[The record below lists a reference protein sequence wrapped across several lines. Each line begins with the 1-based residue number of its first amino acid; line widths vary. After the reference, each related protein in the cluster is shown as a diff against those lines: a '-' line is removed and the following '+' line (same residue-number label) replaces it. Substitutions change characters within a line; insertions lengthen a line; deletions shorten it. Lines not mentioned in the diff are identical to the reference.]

1 MSQVTEQSVRFQTAL
16 ASIKLIQA
24 SAVLDLT
31 EDDFD
36 FLTSNKVWIATD
48 RSRARRCVE
57 ACVYGTL
64 DFVGYPRFPAPVEF
78 IAAVIAYYVHP
89 VNIQT
94 ACLIMEGAEFTENII
109 NGVERPVK
117 AAELFAFTLRVRAA
131 NTDVLTDAEE
141 NVRQKLRAEGV
152 MSCLKV
158 KNVLALAL
166 VVRSRCEVLKASVKA
181 LVFGMSVVNNF
192 NCRGFGP
199 LLEDKLCL
207 IFKLAPSVCRMTFPI
222 LASLLVRLVSL
233 LPFQLL
239 RLSVATPSRW
249 TPLALSVFLHCVV
262 SLLLTLLETFLLFM
276 SLIVTFMVNSGL
288 SSCRMVLMPLLPR
301 LLTLLVI
308 FTIPLFL
315 ARLTLIPIKS
325 LSICFRVILISITTI
340 LKRRGC
346 LTVPRLTLMSLIKMM
361 LVMVSVASISKTF
374 GLLRFLLR
382 LSFLAKLRLLPH
394 LLTLWVCKLL
404 MLICILTKN
413 VITSCSVTMLLFLH
427 L

>member
-117 AAELFAFTLRVRAA
+117 SAELFAFTLRVRAG

-152 MSCLKV
+152 M
-158 KNVLALAL
+158 
-166 VVRSRCEVLKASVKA
+166 
-181 LVFGMSVVNNF
+181 
-192 NCRGFGP
+192 
-199 LLEDKLCL
+199 
-207 IFKLAPSVCRMTFPI
+207 
-222 LASLLVRLVSL
+222 
-233 LPFQLL
+233 
-239 RLSVATPSRW
+239 
-249 TPLALSVFLHCVV
+249 
-262 SLLLTLLETFLLFM
+262 
-276 SLIVTFMVNSGL
+276 
-288 SSCRMVLMPLLPR
+288 
-301 LLTLLVI
+301 
-308 FTIPLFL
+308 
-315 ARLTLIPIKS
+315 
-325 LSICFRVILISITTI
+325 
-340 LKRRGC
+340 
-346 LTVPRLTLMSLIKMM
+346 
-361 LVMVSVASISKTF
+361 
-374 GLLRFLLR
+374 
-382 LSFLAKLRLLPH
+382 
-394 LLTLWVCKLL
+394 
-404 MLICILTKN
+404 
-413 VITSCSVTMLLFLH
+413 
-427 L
+427 